1 MEEKRKLQ
9 PGRFS
14 ITQQVEKKLEKP
26 NYPDFKGLWNDGGN
40 LKSISFWVNGTF
52 GQSDFN
58 ISGSVEPFRDYSKQD
73 GPSVPTPM
81 TTDES
86 KKAFATVIES
96 LEEGEQPKTVEQSL
110 PAPKAE
116 DDDVPF

>member
-1 MEEKRKLQ
+1 MPEEKRKLQ

-26 NYPDFKGLWNDGGN
+26 TFPDFKGLWNDGGN

-58 ISGSVEPFRDYSKQD
+58 ISGSVEPFKDYSTKPSE
-73 GPSVPTPM
+73 PSVPTPM
-81 TTDES
+81 TPDES
-86 KKAFATVIES
+86 QRKFAEVRDN
-96 LEEGEQPKTVEQSL
+96 LALDEGVTPAAVEL
-110 PAPKAE
+110 PKAAE
-116 DDDVPF
+116 DDVPF

>member
-58 ISGSVEPFRDYSKQD
+58 ISGSVEPFKSYSAK
-73 GPSVPTPM
+73 PSEPEPLTP
-81 TTDES
+81 DES
-86 KKAFATVIES
+86 KKKFATLIES
-96 LEEGEQPKTVEQSL
+96 LEEGEPPKKTVEQSL
-110 PAPKAE
+110 PAPQAE
-116 DDDVPF
+116 EDDVPF

>member
-58 ISGSVEPFRDYSKQD
+58 ISGSVEPFKDYSAK
-73 GPSVPTPM
+73 PSEPEPM
-81 TTDES
+81 PPEVS
-86 KKAFATVIES
+86 KKKFATLIES
-96 LEEGEQPKTVEQSL
+96 LEEGEAPTPVEQSL

-116 DDDVPF
+116 EDDVPF

>member
-9 PGRFS
+9 ANRFS
-14 ITQQVEKKLEKP
+14 IYQQVEKKLEKP

-58 ISGSVEPFRDYSKQD
+58 ISGGIEPFKDYSKQD

-86 KKAFATVIES
+86 KKAFSTLIES
-96 LEEGEQPKTVEQSL
+96 LDEGEPPTPVEA
-110 PAPKAE
+110 PAPKTE
-116 DDDVPF
+116 EDDVPF